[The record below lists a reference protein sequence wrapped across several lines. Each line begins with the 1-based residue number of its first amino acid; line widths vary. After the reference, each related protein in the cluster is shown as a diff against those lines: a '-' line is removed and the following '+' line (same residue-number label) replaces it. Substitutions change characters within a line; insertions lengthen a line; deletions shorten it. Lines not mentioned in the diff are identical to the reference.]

1 MLGWGEASTCHRR
14 LTELHHTPTAKQV
27 TGKPSERQLSTQ
39 FSWTLWFRMK
49 VFSGIPP
56 FHPEWGGVG
65 LECFR
70 LQPLSI
76 RSKRQDQVKDWS
88 GVASAQQ
95 RASCAIQPQ
104 YPSTA
109 CRAQFCL
116 LCCQP
121 EPVPR
126 SLTARMPR
134 LTSCQ
139 PCRLHAWMG

>member
-1 MLGWGEASTCHRR
+1 MLGWGEASAWHRR
-14 LTELHHTPTAKQV
+14 LADLHYIPTATQV
-27 TGKPSERQLSTQ
+27 TGKPSKKHWIRLLWKSGLFQHGGMVHWLSHQKKPKEKRETSRQQ
-39 FSWTLWFRMK
+39 Q
-49 VFSGIPP
+49 GIK
-56 FHPEWGGVG
+56 G
-65 LECFR
+65 
-70 LQPLSI
+70 
-76 RSKRQDQVKDWS
+76 WS
-88 GVASAQQ
+88 GAASDHQG
-95 RASCAIQPQ
+95 SSFAIQLQ
-104 YPSTA
+104 CPSTA